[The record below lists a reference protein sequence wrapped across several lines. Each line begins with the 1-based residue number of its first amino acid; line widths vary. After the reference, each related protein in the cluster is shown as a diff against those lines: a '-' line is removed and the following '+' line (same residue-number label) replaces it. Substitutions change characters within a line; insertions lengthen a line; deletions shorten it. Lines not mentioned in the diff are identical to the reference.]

1 MSRLIENFNLQ
12 RGLLRHIGS
21 IPEVQILQRT
31 KVVSIDH
38 DSEARGGWP
47 LIHLDNSQIIRARL
61 LVRKVSSHSLT
72 YLQLSVIGWRR
83 RL

>member
-12 RGLLRHIGS
+12 RGLLRHLGS

-31 KVVSIDH
+31 KVVSIDR

-47 LIHLDNSQIIRARL
+47 LIRLDNSQSIRARL
-61 LVRKVSSHSLT
+61 LVRMASFYSRT
-72 YLQLSVIGWRR
+72 YLSLPSLIGWR
-83 RL
+83 